1 MYTSG
6 VKPMKGTGTRWID
19 HKLMALDRQT
29 GKFWLYCDHLNDII
43 LTTTNSKKTQLQK
56 ESLTNLQILKFF
68 FVKKSKNYNLVFQL
82 TTLKLVI
89 DATESNDED
98 GNVLQN
104 YGLEMVIGEY
114 NNTYQGYTEN
124 WSIKI
129 FAINSALKPNPWL

>member
-1 MYTSG
+1 
-6 VKPMKGTGTRWID
+6 MKGTGTRWID

-98 GNVLQN
+98 GDVLQN
-104 YGLEMVIGEY
+104 HVLKMVQTIIPCF
-114 NNTYQGYTEN
+114 EN
-124 WSIKI
+124 
-129 FAINSALKPNPWL
+129 